1 MNRTPL
7 HGYHRAHGRLSE
19 FAGFEMPLWY
29 RGATHEHRA
38 VRDAVGL
45 FDVSHMGRSLVTG
58 ETAPEFLDYV
68 MSRDP
73 SRLAVNQ
80 GQYTVMCTPSGGII
94 DDLTVFNLGRRYL
107 VIYNAANRRKD
118 YQWLAKHAARFDV
131 HVRDISDE
139 SVLLA
144 LQGPKAQPLLQG
156 LARHNLSELRR
167 YHVVWDELDGH
178 AALISRS
185 GYTGEDGFEIMLHDE
200 CGSISETGPRLWNRL
215 IERGEEHALS
225 PCGLAARDTLRLEA
239 GMCLYGNDIDES
251 VTPFE
256 ARLGFV
262 VKLDKGAFIGREALA
277 HQKAAG
283 VEKLRVGFRMIDHA
297 IPRKACRVRD
307 ADEEVGYVTSGSYS
321 PLLKVGVAMG
331 YVSARHAQ
339 EGNVVGIE
347 IRGRRYDAEIVKM
360 PFYDP
365 DRYGWRRKHG

>member
-1 MNRTPL
+1 
-7 HGYHRAHGRLSE
+7 
-19 FAGFEMPLWY
+19 MPLWY
-29 RGATHEHRA
+29 SGATHEHRA

-58 ETAPEFLDYV
+58 EKAAEFLDYV
-68 MSRDP
+68 LSRDP

-94 DDLTVFNLGRRYL
+94 DDLTVFNLDRRYL
-107 VIYNAANRRKD
+107 VIYNAGNRRKD
-118 YQWLAKHAARFDV
+118 YQWLTEHAARFDV
-131 HVRDISDE
+131 HVRDISDD

-144 LQGPKAQPLLQG
+144 LQGPKAQPLLQE
-156 LARHNLSELRR
+156 LTSYDLSELRR

-178 AALISRS
+178 AVLISRS

-200 CGSISETGPRLWNRL
+200 SGSVSENGPRLWNRL
-215 IERGEEHALS
+215 IERGEGYALS

-262 VKLDKGAFIGREALA
+262 VKLDKGAFVGREALA
-277 HQKAAG
+277 TQKATG
-283 VEKLRVGFRMIDHA
+283 VVKLRVGFRMIDPA
-297 IPRKACRVRD
+297 IPRKACQVWD

-321 PLLKVGVAMG
+321 PLLEVGVAMG
-331 YVSARHAQ
+331 YISARHAQ
-339 EGNVVGIE
+339 EGKVVEIE
-347 IRGRRYDAEIVKM
+347 IRGRRYEAEIVKM

-365 DRYGWRRKHG
+365 DRYGWRRKNG